1 MKLRL
6 TIVWWCSLAPA
17 VAASLTAAGATFP
30 YPIYA
35 KWFDSFSAHNPA
47 VKIEYQA
54 VGSGDGIR
62 KLREGA
68 VDFAASDMP
77 LTDKQLGE
85 FSGGVLHFPSVLG
98 GVVPVYNLPAVAR
111 DLRFTPEVL
120 AAIFLGRMHK
130 WNDPALRAANRG
142 VRLPDSEIVVVHRSD
157 GSGTTFVWTDYLSKV
172 SPEWRQAVGSGATVN
187 WPTGLGVERNEGM
200 AERVGQTPNSIGY
213 AEFIYAVENRLAYGS
228 VRNAAGKFVQADLVS
243 VPKAVPAHDIPEDFR
258 VSITNAA
265 GPDAYPIAAFTYWL
279 VPARIADPAKKQA
292 VAEFLE
298 WMLTSGQRQAGALGY
313 VALPEAVAARERQA
327 IAKIQ

>member
-1 MKLRL
+1 MKLYPA
-6 TIVWWCSLAPA
+6 IAWMGMAAPA
-17 VAASLTAAGATFP
+17 IAANLTAAGATFP
-30 YPIYA
+30 FPIYA
-35 KWFDSFSAHNPA
+35 KWFESFSARNPA
-47 VKIEYQA
+47 VRIDYQA

-62 KLREGA
+62 RLREGA

-77 LTDKQLGE
+77 LTDEQIAG

-98 GVVPVYNLPAVAR
+98 AVVPVYNLPPVAR
-111 DLRFTPEVL
+111 DLRFTPEAL
-120 AAIFLGRMHK
+120 AGIFMGRIHK
-130 WNDPALRAANRG
+130 WNDPLLRAANRG
-142 VRLPDSEIVVVHRSD
+142 VRLPDTELVVVHRSD

-172 SPEWRQAVGSGATVN
+172 SSEWRRAVGSGATVN
-187 WPTGLGVERNEGM
+187 WPTGVGAEQNEGV
-200 AERVGQTPNSIGY
+200 AERIQKTPNSIGY

-228 VRNAAGKFVQADLVS
+228 VRNAAGKFVQADLTS
-243 VPKAVPAHDIPEDFR
+243 VPKAAPNGDLPEDFR

-265 GPDAYPIAAFTYWL
+265 AGDAYPVAAFTYWL

-313 VALPEAVAARERQA
+313 VALPAAVAARERRA